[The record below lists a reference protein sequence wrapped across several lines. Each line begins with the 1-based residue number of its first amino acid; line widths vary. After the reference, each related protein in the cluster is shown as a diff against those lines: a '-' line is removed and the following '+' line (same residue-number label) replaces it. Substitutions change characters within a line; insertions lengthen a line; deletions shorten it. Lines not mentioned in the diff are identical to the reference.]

1 VIAISPDSCGWGSI
15 AHFVFTRGG
24 EMIGRVIRGFL
35 LVAGALAAFSAIP
48 ATAADTTYK
57 YDATGR
63 LIEVEYASGMRV
75 IYVYD
80 RLGNRIAVR
89 ASTSTSNTAPT
100 VTNDTISTPMGV
112 ALVFDARD
120 NDYDLDGD
128 GLTVTAVG
136 TPSHGSAS
144 ITGYKVTYTP
154 TWPYAGS
161 DSFSY
166 TVSDGTTTTNGTV
179 NVTVS
184 EPTPT
189 QLTGSYT
196 ASSQTGFSGGGMYFE
211 DTNDYPGYSTY
222 YQWVFG
228 TSNPSDGPTWFDD
241 AVFYSMSG
249 PYVWCSDWI
258 EIFNEIAC
266 TEFTYDYVPVGG
278 TFYTLNNAS
287 PWVQVDLG
295 ATKLIDQVEII
306 QWNGNQS
313 AATVEYSTNGTSW
326 TSVGTVASHSAA
338 SWAALE
344 DATGTFVTKSF
355 GKVDARYI
363 RVKDSGTDRL
373 VVTGFKVYG
382 WEQP

>member
-1 VIAISPDSCGWGSI
+1 
-15 AHFVFTRGG
+15 
-24 EMIGRVIRGFL
+24 MIGRAIRGFL

-48 ATAADTTYK
+48 ATAADTIYK
-57 YDATGR
+57 YDPTGR
-63 LIEVEYASGMRV
+63 LIEVEYANGMRV

-100 VTNDTISTPMGV
+100 VTNESISTPMGV
-112 ALVFDARD
+112 ALVFDPRD

-144 ITGYKVTYTP
+144 ITGYKITYTP
-154 TWPYAGS
+154 TWPYSGS

-189 QLTGSYT
+189 LFSGSYT
-196 ASSQTGFSGGGMYFE
+196 ASSQRYFDGGGMYFE
-211 DTNDYPGYSTY
+211 DTNDYPGYNTY
-222 YQWVFG
+222 LLWWFG
-228 TSNPSDGPTWFDD
+228 TSNAADGPAWFND
-241 AVFYSMSG
+241 ADFYSLSER
-249 PYVWCSDWI
+249 VWCSDWI
-258 EIFNEIAC
+258 EIFSEISC
-266 TEFTYDYVPVGG
+266 TEFTYDYVPVGNA
-278 TFYTLNNAS
+278 FYTNNSAS

-295 ATKLIDQVEII
+295 AVKTIDRVEVV

-355 GKVDARYI
+355 GKTDARYI
-363 RVKDSGTDRL
+363 RVEDSGTDEL